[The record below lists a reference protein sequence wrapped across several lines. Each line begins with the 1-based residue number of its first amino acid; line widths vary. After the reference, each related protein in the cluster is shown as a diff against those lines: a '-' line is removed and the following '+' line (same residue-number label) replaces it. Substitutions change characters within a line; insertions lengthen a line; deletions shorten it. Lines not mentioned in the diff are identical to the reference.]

1 MKKIILLILSI
12 TLCAS
17 VFSSCSRKSFDA
29 EISCQELANSL
40 KKEISV
46 PEGEFEE
53 YSLDELRFL
62 FSSTD
67 LYDDI
72 CIIYST
78 DSTDVCELGVI
89 HSSNEENAK
98 RLYEEARGYIKSMQE
113 EKSEFLRNYSPN
125 ELSKLNSADAR
136 RYGEY
141 IIFTVADQTDRDTV
155 LKEAEALLSK

>member
-12 TLCAS
+12 TLCSS

-29 EISCQELANSL
+29 EVSCQELANSL

-53 YSLDELRFL
+53 YNHDELRFL

-89 HSSNEENAK
+89 HSSTEENAK

-125 ELSKLNSADAR
+125 ELGKLNSADAR

-141 IIFTVADQTDRDTV
+141 IIFTVADQSDRDTV